1 MERPMTPVP
10 IQAIFFIFIYSSGCN
25 FLKIELINIYTIGD
39 YQLIQYDKPETALI
53 LDWFCRNYLKECQM
67 DNEHDD
73 KMINLDSRI
82 MYLEDSIQQMSL
94 QLMKKDRLIEIM
106 QLKIASLEDKLKDM
120 DERKMNRASAD
131 ASEER
136 PPHY

>member
-1 MERPMTPVP
+1 
-10 IQAIFFIFIYSSGCN
+10 
-25 FLKIELINIYTIGD
+25 
-39 YQLIQYDKPETALI
+39 
-53 LDWFCRNYLKECQM
+53 M

-106 QLKIASLEDKLKDM
+106 QLKITSIEDKLKDM

>member
-1 MERPMTPVP
+1 
-10 IQAIFFIFIYSSGCN
+10 
-25 FLKIELINIYTIGD
+25 
-39 YQLIQYDKPETALI
+39 
-53 LDWFCRNYLKECQM
+53 M

-94 QLMKKDRLIEIM
+94 QLMKKDRLIDIM
-106 QLKIASLEDKLKDM
+106 QLKITSLEDKLKDM

>member
-1 MERPMTPVP
+1 
-10 IQAIFFIFIYSSGCN
+10 
-25 FLKIELINIYTIGD
+25 
-39 YQLIQYDKPETALI
+39 
-53 LDWFCRNYLKECQM
+53 M
-67 DNEHDD
+67 DNELND
-73 KMINLDSRI
+73 KMINLDSRM
-82 MYLEDSIQQMSL
+82 MYLEDSIQQLSL

-106 QLKIASLEDKLKDM
+106 QLKITSLEDKLKDM

>member
-1 MERPMTPVP
+1 
-10 IQAIFFIFIYSSGCN
+10 
-25 FLKIELINIYTIGD
+25 
-39 YQLIQYDKPETALI
+39 
-53 LDWFCRNYLKECQM
+53 M

>member
-1 MERPMTPVP
+1 
-10 IQAIFFIFIYSSGCN
+10 
-25 FLKIELINIYTIGD
+25 
-39 YQLIQYDKPETALI
+39 
-53 LDWFCRNYLKECQM
+53 M
-67 DNEHDD
+67 DNEQND
-73 KMINLDSRI
+73 KMINLDSRM

-106 QLKIASLEDKLKDM
+106 QKKITTLEDKLKDL
-120 DERKMNRASAD
+120 DERKMNHSSVD